1 MIDRS
6 YIGHALPRF
15 TVTPDHRGLRA
26 FARATSQLDAVYF
39 DQRVAQAKGLQDC
52 PVPPTYL
59 FCLEMEGPDPTA
71 MRRLL
76 DINIARVLHGEQNF
90 TYRTPAFAGEALQFE
105 PVIMDIYDKKNG
117 SLEFVVRQTV
127 VRRASGELI
136 ATLRNTTVVRN
147 G

>member
-6 YIGHALPRF
+6 FIGHALPHF
-15 TVTPDHRGLRA
+15 AVTPDHRGLRA
-26 FARATSQLDAVYF
+26 FGRATSQPDSVYF
-39 DQRVAQAKGLQDC
+39 DQRAAQAEGLRDC
-52 PVPPTYL
+52 PIPPTYL

-76 DINIARVLHGEQNF
+76 DIDIARVLHGEQHF
-90 TYRTPAFAGEALQFE
+90 TYHGPAFAGEALQFE
-105 PVIMDIYDKKNG
+105 PVIVDIYDKKNG
-117 SLEFVVRQTV
+117 ALEFVVRRTL
-127 VRRASGELI
+127 VRRAGGELV

>member
-6 YIGHALPRF
+6 FIGHALPSF
-15 TVTPDHRGLRA
+15 TVTADHRGLRA
-26 FARATSQLDAVYF
+26 FAWATSQSDAVYY
-39 DQRVAQAKGLQDC
+39 DPCAAQAEGMQNC
-52 PVPPTYL
+52 PIPPTYL

-76 DINIARVLHGEQNF
+76 DIDIARVLHGEQHF
-90 TYRTPAFAGEALQFE
+90 TYHAPAFAGEALQFE
-105 PVIMDIYDKKNG
+105 PVIMNIYDKKNG
-117 SLEFVVRQTV
+117 ALEFVVRQTV
-127 VRRASGELI
+127 VRRAGGEVV

>member
-6 YIGHALPRF
+6 FIGHALPKF
-15 TVTPDHRGLRA
+15 IVTADLRGLRA
-26 FARATSQLDAVYF
+26 FARATFQPDPIFSDPE
-39 DQRVAQAKGLQDC
+39 VAQKSGLQSC
-52 PVPPTYL
+52 PIPPTYL

-76 DINIARVLHGEQNF
+76 NVDIARVLHGEQRF
-90 TYRTPAFAGEALQFE
+90 EYHAPAFAGDALRFE

-117 SLEFVVRQTV
+117 ALEFVVRETLV
-127 VRRASGELI
+127 YRAGGGRV

>member
-6 YIGHALPRF
+6 FIGHALAPF
-15 TVTPDHRGLRA
+15 EVTPDRRGLRA
-26 FARATSQLDAVYF
+26 FARATLQPDPVF
-39 DQRVAQAKGLQDC
+39 CDPQAARINGLPDC

-76 DINIARVLHGEQNF
+76 NIDIARVLHGEQRF
-90 TYRTPAFAGEALQFE
+90 EYHAPAFAGETLRFE
-105 PVIMDIYDKKNG
+105 PVITDIYDRKNG
-117 SLEFVVRQTV
+117 ALEFVVRRTRV
-127 VRRASGELI
+127 HRLGGECV
-136 ATLRNTTVVRN
+136 ATLHNTTVVRN

>member
-6 YIGHALPRF
+6 FIGHALPSF
-15 TVTPDHRGLRA
+15 IVTPDHRGLRA
-26 FARATSQLDAVYF
+26 FARASAQPDLVYSNPE
-39 DQRVAQAKGLQDC
+39 VARANGFPDC

-76 DINIARVLHGEQNF
+76 NIDIARVLHGEQHF
-90 TYRTPAFAGEALQFE
+90 TYHAPAFAGEALHFE
-105 PVIMDIYDKKNG
+105 PVILDIYDKKNG
-117 SLEFVVRQTV
+117 ALEFVVRQTLV
-127 VRRASGELI
+127 WRSDHERV